1 MSPAATRITATAVV
15 ALLLAACGSD
25 PALSPVPTVGEWQ
38 LLDVAGAPLPATI
51 LDRVVPTEQGP
62 FRLEII
68 VTGGTLELAED
79 RGYEQRIT
87 LRILVDGQPQPAST
101 YFDRGTWSEGGGT
114 LALGS
119 TLVSGRVTPGSRT
132 STRITL
138 QQELTG
144 EDDTE
149 PLGYRFGS

>member
-1 MSPAATRITATAVV
+1 MVRLTSRAAVGL
-15 ALLLAACGSD
+15 ALLLATGCGTD
-25 PALSPVPTVGEWQ
+25 PALSPLPTVGEWT
-38 LLDVAGAPLPATI
+38 LLDVAGTPLPATI

-68 VTGGTLELAED
+68 VTGGTLEMAED

-87 LRILVDGQPQPAST
+87 LRILVDGQPQPATT
-101 YFDRGTWSEGGGT
+101 YFDRGTWTEGAGT
-114 LALGS
+114 LTLASAL
-119 TLVSGRVTPGSRT
+119 VEGRVTPGSRT
-132 STRITL
+132 SSRVTL

-149 PLGYRFGS
+149 PLGYRFGP